1 MITDFALKNPNVYAK
16 RIYVN
21 IISGVDYHNDEK
33 TIDNWIETFELSK
46 NIAIRIVACKQGVLV
61 CNYMLDILFE
71 AGVETKNQFQYISE
85 VNEILKNKYKML
97 VEIQNNQKKYKN
109 D

>member
-1 MITDFALKNPNVYAK
+1 
-16 RIYVN
+16 
-21 IISGVDYHNDEK
+21 
-33 TIDNWIETFELSK
+33 
-46 NIAIRIVACKQGVLV
+46 
-61 CNYMLDILFE
+61 MLDILFE